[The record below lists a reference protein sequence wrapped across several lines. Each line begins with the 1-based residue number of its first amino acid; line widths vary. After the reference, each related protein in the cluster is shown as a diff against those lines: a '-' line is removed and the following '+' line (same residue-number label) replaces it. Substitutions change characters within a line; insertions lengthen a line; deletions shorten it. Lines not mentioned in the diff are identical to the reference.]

1 MIGTAD
7 ANVSIALSAQR
18 LEQKSI
24 IDVRTFLPHQ
34 IKEIEEW
41 SWRKMKN
48 EKWCVQLDCV
58 TGRLKRWK
66 VTRKENS
73 E

>member
-24 IDVRTFLPHQ
+24 IDLRTFLPHQ

-48 EKWCVQLDCV
+48 EKWCVHLDCV
-58 TGRLKRWK
+58 TGKFRIWK
-66 VTRKENS
+66 VTKEESS